1 MRLHLHQLAS
11 KKAFYKAFLEAFYGE
26 SGPTHLPHRT
36 NSWPEAAGGFG
47 LAACFTSTLA
57 AGFTSTL
64 AACFTSTFSG
74 GLGEGG
80 ATGATAGA
88 VGMVGT
94 DTMEAAFAGES
105 VLTRDA
111 AREA

>member
-47 LAACFTSTLA
+47 LAAGFTSTLA
-57 AGFTSTL
+57 AG
-64 AACFTSTFSG
+64 FTSTFSG

-80 ATGATAGA
+80 ATGATTGA